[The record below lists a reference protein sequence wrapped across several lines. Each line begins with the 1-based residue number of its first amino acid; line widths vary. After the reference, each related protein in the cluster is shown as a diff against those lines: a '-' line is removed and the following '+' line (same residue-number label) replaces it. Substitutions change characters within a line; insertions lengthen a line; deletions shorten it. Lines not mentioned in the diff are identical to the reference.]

1 MRIKALFIYIKL
13 IDATKSLENPIILII
28 SDLSLILFTLP
39 AFIMLGF
46 LPSKVEIYYLFFSFR
61 LNLYLSLRN

>member
-13 IDATKSLENPIILII
+13 SDAPLSLENPIILII

-46 LPSKVEIYYLFFSFR
+46 LPSKVEIHYLLFCFR
-61 LNLYLSLRN
+61 LNLYLSLAN